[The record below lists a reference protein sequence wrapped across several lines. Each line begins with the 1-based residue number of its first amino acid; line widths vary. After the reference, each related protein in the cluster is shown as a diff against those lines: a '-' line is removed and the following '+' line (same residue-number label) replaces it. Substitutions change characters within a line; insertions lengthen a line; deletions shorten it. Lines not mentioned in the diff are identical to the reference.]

1 MQQQQMSID
10 LKQAENVGCEEC
22 GHLYFTPVAM
32 MKKLSALVSPTG
44 QELKFPVQ
52 CFQCVECGHVLEPP
66 TPQ

>member
-32 MKKLSALVSPTG
+32 MKRLSALVSPTG
-44 QELKFPVQ
+44 QELKVPVQ
-52 CFQCVECGHVLEPP
+52 
-66 TPQ
+66 